1 MMLSTL
7 LCFVMLIPSTVS
19 GTLASLYPKKMHMS
33 HAFGL
38 LYVVYLHDNGSFE
51 V

>member
-1 MMLSTL
+1 MMLPTL
-7 LCFVMLIPSTVS
+7 LCFLKLIPSTVS
-19 GTLASLYPKKMHMS
+19 GTLASLHPKKMHMS

-38 LYVVYLHDNGSFE
+38 LYAVYLHDNDSFE